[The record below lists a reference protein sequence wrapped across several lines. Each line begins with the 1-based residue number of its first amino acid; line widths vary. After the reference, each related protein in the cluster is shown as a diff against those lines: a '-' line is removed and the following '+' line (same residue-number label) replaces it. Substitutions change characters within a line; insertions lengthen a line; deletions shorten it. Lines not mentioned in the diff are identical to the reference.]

1 MGYIRFLAFFSKSRC
16 NVTKNVSNL
25 INYMQT
31 SPNMVKVKIRTYYI
45 RNPGPG
51 LGQTQKCGRV
61 KSVCTMEQHAEFD
74 ETHYPNCEPLPF
86 FLLLLIAFVYFL
98 WQNTTGLFL
107 IGGKPD
113 EVCIMNGLT
122 VNLHLLLVS
131 ESQARCQRCQWVEFK
146 E

>member
-1 MGYIRFLAFFSKSRC
+1 
-16 NVTKNVSNL
+16 
-25 INYMQT
+25 MQT

-98 WQNTTGLFL
+98 
-107 IGGKPD
+107 
-113 EVCIMNGLT
+113 
-122 VNLHLLLVS
+122 
-131 ESQARCQRCQWVEFK
+131 
-146 E
+146 